1 MVQPNG
7 VVSIID
13 ELIRDRSLLKHPFYR
28 RWTAGTLSADEL
40 RDYAGQY
47 YAFES
52 ALPQVLSVLL
62 SRTTQPEHRQA
73 ILENLW
79 DEEHGADN
87 HAELWLRFADGLGM
101 DRTSVTGA
109 ELNPSTRDL
118 VDSYRETAQDAPV
131 SAGIAA
137 LYAYESQLP
146 EVATVKLA
154 GLDRYDVPEDARTFF
169 KVHAHLDL
177 EHSAA
182 ERRIIE
188 DAEPD
193 EHEAAIAAAVR
204 SLDAWWS
211 FLDAVDS
218 LSERSSRA

>member
-1 MVQPNG
+1 MTTRTG

-13 ELIRDRSLLKHPFYR
+13 ELVRERSLLKHPFYL
-28 RWTAGTLSADEL
+28 RWTAGTLTAAEL

-62 SRTTQPEHRQA
+62 SRTSEPEHRQA
-73 ILENLW
+73 ILDNLW
-79 DEEHGADN
+79 DEEHGEEN
-87 HAELWLRFADGLGM
+87 HAELWLRFAEGLGM
-101 DRTSVTGA
+101 DRDGVTGA
-109 ELNPSTRDL
+109 ELHPATREL
-118 VDSYRETAQDAPV
+118 VKGYRQTANDEPV
-131 SAGIAA
+131 SAAVAA

-154 GLDRYDVPEDARTFF
+154 GLDRYDVPERARSFF
-169 KVHAHLDL
+169 KVHATLDI

-182 ERRIIE
+182 ERHIIE
-188 DAEPD
+188 ESPRE
-193 EHEAAIAAAVR
+193 EHDTAIAAAGR

-211 FLDAVDS
+211 FLDAV
-218 LSERSSRA
+218 EAEEAGSSRT